1 MAKSMASSTPE
12 FEMIYMS
19 VVDYINGYF
28 SLYLTVIIN
37 MLAECND
44 ILMIIA
50 LQK

>member
-12 FEMIYMS
+12 FEKILMS

-28 SLYLTVIIN
+28 SLYITEMIN

-44 ILMIIA
+44 ILMIIT
-50 LQK
+50 LQE